1 MSKRSK
7 EIAIKIVQSL
17 SELTVALENGA
28 PIGEKFTCRRVML
41 DLVPIPYNPA
51 TVKATRR
58 LLHVSQAVFAMFLGV
73 KVSTV
78 QGWEQG
84 KQPPG
89 DMASRFMDEIQR
101 NPEYWRGR
109 LRDSIRIK
117 EAKSCPA
124 V

>member
-1 MSKRSK
+1 MTKRSK
-7 EIAIKIVQSL
+7 EITTKIVQSL
-17 SELTVALENGA
+17 SELTDALANGS

-58 LLHVSQAVFAMFLGV
+58 LLRVSQAVFALFLGV

-89 DMASRFMDEIQR
+89 DMACRFMDEIQC
-101 NPEYWRGR
+101 NPEYWRDR

-117 EAKSCPA
+117 TTRSCPTT
-124 V
+124 